1 MSGLTLR
8 GIWKAFDDKPVLRD
22 ISLELA
28 EGELLVLLG
37 PSGCGKSTML
47 RLIAGLEELDHG
59 EIHVGSRRID
69 TLKPKDRNVSMVFQ
83 NYSLYPHMTVAANL
97 AFPLKIAGTPRHE
110 RDRLVRETAELLGLS
125 EKLRQKPGQLSGG
138 QRQRV
143 ALGRAIIRQPA
154 LFLLDEPLSN
164 LDADLRAR
172 MRLEIVSLQK
182 RLNTTTIHVTHD
194 QAEALTMA
202 DRIGLLAEGQLIQ
215 LAPPEELY
223 NDPATLFAAQ
233 FVGSPKINSFPIL
246 FQDDHLAGFGFSA
259 ATLPV
264 KLPNRPL
271 IGALR
276 PEKIR
281 IGVDGQFAAIV
292 TGCEY
297 LGDEYIV
304 TVDFDSIALTASG
317 AGQQYAP
324 GDKIRLSVEPADF
337 LFFERD
343 SGLRVR

>member
-1 MSGLTLR
+1 M
-8 GIWKAFDDKPVLRD
+8 
-22 ISLELA
+22 
-28 EGELLVLLG
+28 
-37 PSGCGKSTML
+37 
-47 RLIAGLEELDHG
+47 
-59 EIHVGSRRID
+59 
-69 TLKPKDRNVSMVFQ
+69 
-83 NYSLYPHMTVAANL
+83 
-97 AFPLKIAGTPRHE
+97 
-110 RDRLVRETAELLGLS
+110 
-125 EKLRQKPGQLSGG
+125 
-138 QRQRV
+138 

-182 RLNTTTIHVTHD
+182 RLNTTAIHVTHD

-233 FVGSPKINSFPIL
+233 FVGSPKINSFPVM
-246 FQDDHLAGFGFSA
+246 FQDDHLAGFGFSS

-264 KLPNRPL
+264 NLPNRPV

-281 IGVDGQFAAIV
+281 LGSDGHLAGIV

-304 TVDFDSIALTASG
+304 TVDFESIALTASG
-317 AGQQYAP
+317 AAQQYAP
-324 GDKIRLSVEPADF
+324 GDEIRFSVEPADL